1 MCKRHHTS
9 QYTENKMTSTDND
22 NVPYRVVSDG
32 NSTEHTTLGDLSH
45 SSSSSHV
52 LAYVLVP
59 VGSIVLVALLALMV
73 CIYM

>member
-1 MCKRHHTS
+1 
-9 QYTENKMTSTDND
+9 MTSTDGN
-22 NVPYRVVSDG
+22 NVPYRVVSDS
-32 NSTEHTTLGDLSH
+32 NSTEYTTLGDLSH